1 MAAAMSL
8 MTACG
13 AQGGN
18 DVSGTQ
24 GQPVGSA
31 GQGSGDVAGQGSG
44 NGAGEDDQSGAGE
57 ADRDGQDGAGEADQD
72 GVGQDGGSGTG
83 QDSQGTGGGAGGR
96 DGSDAQAAGGADG
109 AESNLPD
116 YLQGVDLTGGE
127 AVQHTFTEV
136 TVHDPSVIKV
146 DGTWYV
152 FVLPTLLNMIMCA
165 IIGYGFARYEFP
177 LKKVMLGI
185 LIFSFIIPP
194 QITMMPNYLLYNDLG
209 ILNSIKAFLLPAL
222 LGQGIKSQLYIL
234 IFFQFFRQI
243 PQALIEAAKIDGC
256 GHFKT
261 FVRIAVPS
269 AAPAILVVFLFSLVW
284 YWNESYLTQL
294 YVCGVLGNSDWN
306 TLMVALKGFND
317 SYSQVGGS
325 VTGEAMGS
333 LNEGIKMAA
342 AMLSILPVLL
352 LYFVLQKQFVE
363 SVDRTGITGE

>member
-1 MAAAMSL
+1 MSL

-294 YVCGVLGNSDWN
+294 YVVGAFTSNANAYHWSSLIVSLKNFENSYN
-306 TLMVALKGFND
+306 TARSVAGSGMVD
-317 SYSQVGGS
+317 I
-325 VTGEAMGS
+325 
-333 LNEGIKMAA
+333 NESIKMAGT
-342 AMLSILPVLL
+342 MLSILPLL
-352 LYFVLQKQFVE
+352 IMYLVLQKQFVE

>member
-1 MAAAMSL
+1 MKSRKQSEPAKLQKPSASSKTAAAPRRKIDRYAVKKWIFGSKDTQGVGKLIAIYGLLICIGFVYLYPLLYMIAKSL
-8 MTACG
+8 MQRADLLDSSVNWIPSTLYVKNYVDAFT
-13 AQGGN
+13 
-18 DVSGTQ
+18 SMKFLKTL
-24 GQPVGSA
+24 GQSVLIA
-31 GQGSGDVAGQGSG
+31 G
-44 NGAGEDDQSGAGE
+44 
-57 ADRDGQDGAGEADQD
+57 
-72 GVGQDGGSGTG
+72 
-83 QDSQGTGGGAGGR
+83 
-96 DGSDAQAAGGADG
+96 
-109 AESNLPD
+109 
-116 YLQGVDLTGGE
+116 
-127 AVQHTFTEV
+127 
-136 TVHDPSVIKV
+136 
-146 DGTWYV
+146 
-152 FVLPTLLNMIMCA
+152 LPTLLNMVMCA

-177 LKKVMLGI
+177 LKKLMLGI

-261 FVRIAVPS
+261 FIRIAVPS

-342 AMLSILPVLL
+342 TMLSILPVLL